1 MPATYPICLRHS
13 SEQRPTSSLKESD
26 TKYVNREE
34 GVAKELT
41 R

>member
-13 SEQRPTSSLKESD
+13 SEQRTSSLKESD
-26 TKYVNREE
+26 SKYVNRED
-34 GVAKELT
+34 GVAKDPT